1 MAQPTYTPTHC
12 PQTGRKFT
20 RAERK
25 AANKAKFRATLTSKP
40 AKAGKRKAGK
50 RVERKGQLVVTHLGD
65 ALNTRVYT
73 LDAPTPKP
81 KRKPAKASAPVR
93 NAETILQ
100 DLIAGRMT
108 LKSLRAEAAAGTLLK
123 PASKRK
129 AKAVKGTTAKV
140 RKATPQERTADKQE
154 RAAHGPKGVG
164 PITPTSTPRKADVST
179 AKQVSAAQGERNRRK
194 HAMKLATKWAY
205 SSTYGGQFL
214 PEQQAELMRL
224 TGLTEVS
231 TYEDVMA
238 ASL

>member
-40 AKAGKRKAGK
+40 AKASKRTKSKNWTKGV
-50 RVERKGQLVVTHLGD
+50 VERTTLVETTIL
-65 ALNTRVYT
+65 
-73 LDAPTPKP
+73 PTPKP
-81 KRKPAKASAPVR
+81 KRKPTKASAPVR
-93 NAETILQ
+93 NAEAILQ

-108 LKSLRAEAAAGTLLK
+108 LKALRAEAAAGTLLK

-205 SSTYGGQFL
+205 SSNYGGQFL